1 MPKNK
6 DALIRY
12 RVINRCLR
20 ENKSATLHELKS
32 ACERVLDIYPI
43 GERTIEADISAMR
56 NDSRLGYNA
65 PIKMDRINRVY
76 YYEDPDYSIDN
87 IPLNEEELESLVFAS
102 KLLEQFKGIEILRKF
117 SGSVQKLVD
126 ALNIYRLNDDSYRE
140 YIEFEKVDEA
150 KGTEFIEPLIDALK
164 NKKVLRI
171 EYKSFNRKKPTINII
186 HPYLL
191 KEYRNRWYLI
201 GYNDRYSDIRTYG
214 LDRFVSIVPDNCIE
228 FIDKGFDARKYYEN
242 VIGISVL
249 NKEPIDVHLAFTE
262 FQAQYVITQPLH
274 SSQELVSHSKNRYV
288 FKYYLVPNYEFI
300 SQILAWGEQIEV
312 VSPISLRNSIKK
324 ISSRILSKYPE
335 KFQK

>member
-20 ENKSATLHELKS
+20 ENKSVTLQDLKA

-87 IPLNEEELESLVFAS
+87 IPLNEEELESLIFAS
-102 KLLEQFKGIEILRKF
+102 KLLEQFKGVEILRKF

-126 ALNIYRLNDDSYRE
+126 ALNIYRVNDDSWGE
-140 YIEFEKVDEA
+140 YVEFEKVDET
-150 KGTEFIEPLIDALK
+150 KGTEFLELLLDALK
-164 NKKVLRI
+164 NKKVVKI
-171 EYKSFNRKKPTINII
+171 EYQSFNRKKPSENII

-214 LDRFVSIVPDNCIE
+214 LDRIETMKTDDSIG

-249 NKEPIDVHLAFTE
+249 NKEPVEVHLAFTE

-274 SSQELVSHSKNRYV
+274 KSQELISKAKNRHV

-300 SQILAWGEQIEV
+300 SQILGWGEEITIV
-312 VSPISLRNSIKK
+312 NPKSLRDEI
-324 ISSRILSKYPE
+324 IRIYSKVTDMYLLKP
-335 KFQK
+335 

>member
-12 RVINRCLR
+12 RVINRCFR
-20 ENKSATLHELKS
+20 EKKSVTLQELKA
-32 ACERVLDIYPI
+32 ACERALDIYPI
-43 GERTIEADISAMR
+43 SERTIEADISAMR
-56 NDSRLGYNA
+56 NDGRLGYNA
-65 PIKMDRINRVY
+65 PIRMDRVNRVY
-76 YYEDPDYSIDN
+76 YYEDPEYSIDN

-102 KLLEQFKGIEILRKF
+102 KLLEQFKGIEIFQRF

-126 ALNIYRLNDDSYRE
+126 AVNIYRVNDDSCSD

-150 KGTEFIEPLIDALK
+150 KGSEFLEPLIDALK

-171 EYKSFNRKKPTINII
+171 EYKSFNSKKPSANII

-214 LDRFVSIVPDNCIE
+214 LDRFVSTEIDNSIV

-249 NKEPIDVHLAFTE
+249 NKEPMEVHLAFTE

-274 SSQELVSHSKNRYV
+274 SSQELISESKDRYV
-288 FKYYLVPNYEFI
+288 FKFLLVPNFEFL
-300 SQILAWGEQIEV
+300 STILGWGEEV
-312 VSPISLRNSIKK
+312 EVLTPKSLKDGIQKK
-324 ISSRILSKYPE
+324 VNNMKIIYSKIFTE
-335 KFQK
+335 